1 MIMNVRQLLLA
12 AGLLPLALAA
22 AGAQVRHIDVG
33 AAEPSALFVDKST
46 GRLNLLTAGY
56 DRNFDGLFE
65 ADSGDVL
72 PRWLAIDPSSE
83 RVVDSLTFGAFFSSF
98 PIRVGVDQAGHRLF
112 VPMGGRIS
120 SYDIATMKPIRDT
133 FALGS
138 YAAVSYDSLGGRVI
152 AAARPG
158 FTDPGYILTL
168 DALTGDT
175 LMIVETGVNPGMS
188 VTRWSPVINGPE
200 QYTLIEGSF
209 TSPTSQIAYSVLQ
222 RDVFIGGELGDLG
235 GGANQIVVKR
245 GRAYVVLGGTHK
257 IRIVDTRTHQDAA
270 APITIGTS
278 GFDGPRM
285 LDFQNDSVV
294 VVATY
299 AGDIRR
305 FNVNTGAAI
314 DSIALP
320 GRVEAVAVRDSLA
333 FAAIEYQAGSYSYD
347 SLVVAVNLNTGL
359 PVDTIAVGLNPS
371 ALFVDK
377 RGDIQVVVADSLASA
392 QRLVVLDGATLARKG
407 SRPLAGALTFPVRVA
422 YDAVD
427 DSLYM
432 VLGDSVIA
440 LPASSTAA
448 AGRVVYADPAKTG
461 LFQSVTLDGG
471 NVLVTER
478 PKNFG
483 TEPGYVHIVERA
495 SGHRIAKFRA
505 GTFVATAVR
514 IAGERDSAIS
524 YYALNEGSFP
534 SANSTISLFEY
545 QPNIFGADT
554 LGKGINHIT
563 QTSANYAVVTMNG
576 SHMVVVTDLANWQA
590 IVRAPVGTS
599 GFDGPRESMLLDNK
613 NLMVTTYAGDVRI
626 LNPSTLNAVRPFP
639 VGGRA
644 EGIAMAGGKVF
655 AAVPFLPGSYAPA
668 SLVAVID
675 SARAASVTRE
685 SSTASA
691 TRLEGN
697 YPNPASEKTVIR
709 FSVAEPTHA
718 VLSIHAATGELV
730 MTLLDRDLERGA
742 YSADVEVAGLPSGS
756 YLYTLRAGGR
766 TLGGKMEV
774 VR

>member
-33 AAEPSALFVDKST
+33 TAEPSALFVDQST
-46 GRLNLLTAGY
+46 GRLNLLTAGN
-56 DRNFDGLFE
+56 DRNFDGVFE

-98 PIRVGVDQAGHRLF
+98 PIRVGVDQVGHRLF

-152 AAARPG
+152 ATARPG
-158 FTDPGYILTL
+158 FTDPGYILTF
-168 DALTGDT
+168 DPLTGDT

-188 VTRWSPVINGPE
+188 VTRWSPKINGPE

-209 TSPTSQIAYSVLQ
+209 TSATSQIAYSALQ
-222 RDVFIGGELGDLG
+222 GDLFADGFG
-235 GGANQIVVKR
+235 GGANQIVVK
-245 GRAYVVLGGTHK
+245 GERAYVVMGGTHQIK
-257 IRIVDTRTHQDAA
+257 VVDTRTHQAA
-270 APITIGTS
+270 STTITTGTT

-285 LDFQNDSVV
+285 LDFQSDSVV

-347 SLVVAVNLNTGL
+347 SLVVVVNLNTGL
-359 PVDTIAVGLNPS
+359 PVDTIAVGLNPA

-377 RGDIQVVVADSLASA
+377 RGDIQVVVADSVASA
-392 QRLVVLDGATLARKG
+392 QRLVVLDGATLAQKG
-407 SRPLAGALTFPVRVA
+407 SRPLVGALTFPIRVA

-432 VLGDSVIA
+432 VLGDSVMA
-440 LPASSTAA
+440 FSAASTSA
-448 AGRVVYADPAKTG
+448 AGRVVYADSTKTG

-478 PKNFG
+478 PKNFSM
-483 TEPGYVHIVERA
+483 EPGYVHIVERA

-514 IAGERDSAIS
+514 IVGERDSAIS

-599 GFDGPRESMLLDNK
+599 GFDGPRESMLLDNN
-613 NLMVTTYAGDVRI
+613 NLMVTTYAGDVRV

-655 AAVPFLPGSYAPA
+655 AAVPFLPGSYTPA

-685 SSTASA
+685 SSTASV

-730 MTLLDRDLERGA
+730 MTLLDKDLERGA
-742 YSADVEVAGLPSGS
+742 YSADVEVAGLASGS